1 MKTII
6 TTAAVILTAALL
18 TGCAQVM
25 CLKQPKPFTPTTTCV
40 GSRRTAIIGE
50 LGQPVSSEDQTNS
63 LSETYKYVDGGGKNN
78 GGSKTIRVILYT
90 GGDLFTLWLDQII
103 WMPTEKF
110 GFAGTD
116 HVVTVDYTK
125 SMDGHW
131 HATAVDDKA
140 LKGNSTKKEEL

>member
-6 TTAAVILTAALL
+6 TTAAGILTAALL

-110 GFAGTD
+110 G
-116 HVVTVDYTK
+116 
-125 SMDGHW
+125 
-131 HATAVDDKA
+131 
-140 LKGNSTKKEEL
+140 